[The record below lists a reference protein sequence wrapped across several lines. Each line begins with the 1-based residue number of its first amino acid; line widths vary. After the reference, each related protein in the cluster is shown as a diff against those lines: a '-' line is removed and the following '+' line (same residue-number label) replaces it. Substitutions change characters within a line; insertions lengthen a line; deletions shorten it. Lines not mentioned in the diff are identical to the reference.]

1 MEINIDEKN
10 ENKTADLK
18 EIPGSESKFEK
29 LFELKKEQKREYQSS
44 LPVYQTQDWHKYNL
58 AKRREKLFFYE
69 LLKELCDVI
78 PEPPQSIGRPRAK
91 VKDLI
96 FSLGLKLYSN
106 YSGRK
111 TCSDLMQA
119 EKAGYVSQALHYN
132 TLTEFLACTVT
143 YDLLQKLLT
152 ITAMPLKEL
161 EDSFS
166 IDSSGFGSYEYERW
180 QRIRFKKGVDGREL
194 ANLKRNYVK
203 GHVLIGTR
211 TNCICSCEVTF
222 GNFSD
227 IKQAPL
233 LIEQAK
239 KNFSIKEISADKAYS
254 SYRMHQ
260 IIQSIGA
267 MPFIAFQSRITK
279 ENDRAPAIWNQMI
292 TYFKEHKEDFLRRY
306 HKRSNVET
314 VFAMVKLRLGEFLKC
329 KNYISQRNELLMKF
343 ICHNICCLVQEIFE
357 NNIKVDFKE
366 CLKSYVEYK
375 N

>member
-1 MEINIDEKN
+1 MKD
-10 ENKTADLK
+10 
-18 EIPGSESKFEK
+18 IPGSESKFQK
-29 LFELKKEQKREYQSS
+29 LFEPKQKQKIEYQSL
-44 LPVYQTQDWHKYNL
+44 LPIYQTQDWHKYNL
-58 AKRREKLFFYE
+58 AKRKEKLFFYE
-69 LLKELCDVI
+69 LLKELCDII
-78 PEPPQSIGRPRAK
+78 PEPPQNMGRPRAK

-106 YSGRK
+106 YAGRK
-111 TCSDLMQA
+111 TCSDLVQA
-119 EKAGYVSQALHYN
+119 EKAGYVGQALHYN
-132 TLTEFLACTVT
+132 TLTEFLACPTT

-180 QRIRFKKGVDGREL
+180 QRVRFKRGVDGREL
-194 ANLKRNYVK
+194 DGLKRNYVK
-203 GHVLIGTR
+203 GHILIGTR

-222 GNFSD
+222 GNLSD

-233 LIEQAK
+233 LIQQAK
-239 KNFSIKEISADKAYS
+239 GNFNIKEVSADKAYS

-267 MPFIAFQSRITK
+267 MPFIAFQSRVNK
-279 ENDRAPAIWNQMI
+279 ESDKAPAIWNQMI
-292 TYFKEHKEDFLRRY
+292 TYFQEHREDFLKRY

-314 VFAMVKLRLGEFLKC
+314 VFAMVKMRLGEFLKC
-329 KNYISQRNELLMKF
+329 KTYISQRNELLMKF

-366 CLKSYVEYK
+366 CLKSYVDSK
-375 N
+375 TA